1 MASEAVLNW
10 YHGAHRV
17 TEIPVRQVTPTY
29 GGTLST
35 HSVPSSYGSVHLRHL
50 DAVHDAAKE
59 RDLASLEAA
68 MQALSTDHGMSE
80 VQNLIRSEVLPRL
93 DMKSLLW
100 LWKSITSPLQRRE
113 ALTGLSNKTASK
125 LCRDGFELG
134 KDFSFAEDSE
144 GMHLMKITSVV
155 KNHLEASLTNK
166 SLVSLQLLTRHGHVS
181 RH

>member
-1 MASEAVLNW
+1 MYE
-10 YHGAHRV
+10 
-17 TEIPVRQVTPTY
+17 
-29 GGTLST
+29 
-35 HSVPSSYGSVHLRHL
+35 
-50 DAVHDAAKE
+50 AAKE
-59 RDLASLEAA
+59 RDLSSLEAA
-68 MQALSTDHGMSE
+68 MNALSADYGMGE
-80 VQNLIRSEVLPRL
+80 VQRLIRSEVLPRL
-93 DMKSLLW
+93 EMKSLLW

-134 KDFSFAEDSE
+134 KDFSFTEDSE